1 MSTVMDDVVIPVK
14 DNEGDGQ
21 SKKKNGPA
29 QFTADNVPRREDGLP
44 KIPARR
50 LAINVIVGVILF
62 TAYRMYIEHNAFTVG
77 LDYFEPEFQI
87 YFMRLLYIQLPLIA
101 MIGFFTMVWIWFS
114 RPKELNMTPKDELSV
129 YFLLFGIFAISGI
142 FSILIF
148 GIFVEADAAWH
159 QVTIRDTDFT
169 PTHISLFYMA
179 IPLALVAMCAG
190 ALWIHTRM
198 PDFRNRISIPLLMM
212 CSAPILIMPNLGL
225 NEWGHTF
232 FYAEELF
239 AAPIHWGFVVL
250 GWGLFGLAGFLM
262 QCIARIKVLTEISE
276 TEQQSATEA

>member
-1 MSTVMDDVVIPVK
+1 MSTVMDDVAIPASS
-14 DNEGDGQ
+14 E
-21 SKKKNGPA
+21 KKTYGPA
-29 QFTADNVPRREDGLP
+29 QFTADAIPKRSDGMP
-44 KIPARR
+44 KIPYLR
-50 LAINVIVGVILF
+50 LFINIVVGCLF
-62 TAYRMYIEHNAFTVG
+62 FTGYRYYIETNAFTVG

-101 MIGFFTMVWIWFS
+101 AIGFFTMIWIWTS
-114 RPKELNMTPKDELSV
+114 RPKELNMAPRDELSV

-148 GIFVEADAAWH
+148 GIFIEADAAWH

-179 IPLALVAMCAG
+179 IPLALVAMTCG
-190 ALWIHTRM
+190 AAWIHTRM
-198 PDFRNRISIPLLMM
+198 PDFRNRVSIPLCMM
-212 CSAPILIMPNLGL
+212 CLSPILIMPNLGF

-250 GWGLFGLAGFLM
+250 GWGLFGLAGFLI
-262 QCIARIKVLTEISE
+262 QCIARVKVLTEL
-276 TEQQSATEA
+276 TEKQIADSAQAPSA

>member
-1 MSTVMDDVVIPVK
+1 MSTVMDDVVIPTNK
-14 DNEGDGQ
+14 TEQPMN
-21 SKKKNGPA
+21 KRRRR
-29 QFTADNVPRREDGLP
+29 TAAEMLPKRLDGLP
-44 KIPARR
+44 KIPYLR
-50 LAINVIVGVILF
+50 LAINVVVGVLLF
-62 TAYRMYIEHNAFTVG
+62 TAYRMYIEHNAFTFG

-87 YFMRLLYIQLPLIA
+87 YYMRLLYIQLPLIA
-101 MIGFFTMVWIWFS
+101 AIGFLAVCYVWFT
-114 RPKELNMTPKDELSV
+114 RPKEINMKPSHELTI
-129 YFLLFGIFAISGI
+129 YYLIFGIFAISGI

-179 IPLALVAMCAG
+179 IPLALVAMVSA

-198 PDFRNRISIPLLMM
+198 PDFRNRVSIPLLLM
-212 CSAPILIMPNLGL
+212 CAAPILIMPNLGL

-250 GWGLFGLAGFLM
+250 GWGLFGMAGFLI
-262 QCIARIKVLTEISE
+262 QCIARVKVLTELVVATDTQE
-276 TEQQSATEA
+276 TKPA

>member
-1 MSTVMDDVVIPVK
+1 MSTVMDDVAIPTK
-14 DNEGDGQ
+14 T
-21 SKKKNGPA
+21 SKPNKKRGR
-29 QFTADNVPRREDGLP
+29 TAAELLPRRADGLP
-44 KIPARR
+44 KIPYFR
-50 LAINVIVGVILF
+50 LILNVIIGSLLF
-62 TAYRMYIEHNAFTVG
+62 TGYRMYVEYHAFTVG
-77 LDYFEPEFQI
+77 LDYFEPDFQI
-87 YFMRLLYIQLPLIA
+87 YFMRLLYIQLPLIGV
-101 MIGFFTMVWIWFS
+101 IGLFTMIWIWFS
-114 RPKELNMTPKDELSV
+114 QPKTINMKPKDELSI
-129 YFLLFGIFAISGI
+129 YFLIFGIFSISGI

-179 IPLALVAMCAG
+179 IPVALVAMCAG

-198 PDFRNRISIPLLMM
+198 PDFRNRISVPLLMM
-212 CSAPILIMPNLGL
+212 CSAPILIMPNLGF

-250 GWGLFGLAGFLM
+250 GWGLFGMAGFLM
-262 QCIARIKVLTEISE
+262 QCIARVKVLSEIVE
-276 TEQQSATEA
+276 EPTQAKIA